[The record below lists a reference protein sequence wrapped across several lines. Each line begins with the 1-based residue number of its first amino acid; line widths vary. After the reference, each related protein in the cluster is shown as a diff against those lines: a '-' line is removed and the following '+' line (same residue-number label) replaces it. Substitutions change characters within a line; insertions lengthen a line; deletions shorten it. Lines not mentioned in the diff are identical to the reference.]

1 MIATITIDPN
11 VDSVAA
17 PALAKALG
25 LNQVTT
31 EQVRVAWVEYL
42 RKQTA
47 ALYVRGDEMLRREAA
62 EAPAQ
67 NALQY
72 ITGT

>member
-1 MIATITIDPN
+1 MIATITIQPD
-11 VDSVAA
+11 VDNQAA
-17 PALAKALG
+17 AAFAKALG
-25 LNQVTT
+25 LTQVTN
-31 EQVRVAWVEYL
+31 EQVRLAWVEYL

-47 ALYVRGDEMLRREAA
+47 TLYVRGDEIIRKEAA

-72 ITGT
+72 ITGV